1 MTTKVTIFTPTY
13 NRANLLPKLY
23 NSLCNQTSFDFEWL
37 IIDDGSLDNTE
48 EIVSQWLSNDRFKV
62 RYYTKENGG
71 KHTAINYGAQLAE
84 GELFF
89 IVDSDDSL
97 TPDAIETIISE
108 WNSVKDKNLNGIAFL
123 RGRKTK
129 DGYVANNAS
138 VFPED
143 NVISNI
149 IVQKYNR
156 GVSADN
162 AEVWTTESIRRHPFT
177 IYPGE
182 KFMSEGMVWI
192 RLAKENDML
201 FRNKVIYICE
211 YLEGGLTKQ
220 GKKLR
225 FLCPKGG
232 IEGSLETMS
241 RHFNLK
247 MRIKQTLL
255 YIVYCKFDNWNLF
268 QILRCPY
275 KGLVTLCLPAGYGL
289 YHYWK
294 HKYFEK

>member
-1 MTTKVTIFTPTY
+1 MILTIFTPVY
-13 NRANLLPKLY
+13 NRAYILPQLY
-23 NSLCNQTSFDFEWL
+23 ESLKRQTCKDFEWL
-37 IIDDGSLDNTE
+37 VVDDGSVDAVGHLLENWAKE
-48 EIVSQWLSNDRFKV
+48 GLINIRFV
-62 RYYTKENGG
+62 RKENGG
-71 KHTAINYGAQLAE
+71 KHTAINRGVELAN

-89 IVDSDDSL
+89 IVDSDDAL
-97 TPDAIETIISE
+97 TPDAVQTILVE
-108 WNSVKDKNLNGIAFL
+108 WSRVKYKNLSGIAFL
-123 RGRKTK
+123 RGHMT
-129 DGYVANNAS
+129 DNGLESVPES

-149 IVQKYNR
+149 IEMKYNR
-156 GVSADN
+156 GTSADT
-162 AEVWTTESIRRHPFT
+162 AEVWTTESLRRHPFN

-192 RLAKENDML
+192 RIAKEQDML
-201 FRNKVIYICE
+201 FRNKIIYICE
-211 YLEGGLTKQ
+211 YLEDGLSMQ

-241 RHFNLK
+241 AHFNLK

-255 YIVYCKFDNWNLF
+255 YIVYSKFDGRCIR
-268 QILRCPY
+268 QIFDCDY
-275 KGLVTLCLPAGYGL
+275 KALVAMCLAPGYGL

-294 HKYFEK
+294 HKYFGNGR